1 VHSVASGLTWRKLI
15 PCEMESA
22 AAHSRQSLISTVNR
36 LSMPSNAPND
46 RTEAIRAF
54 YETALALKKSGDLD
68 ESERTLRRAVAI
80 YERDPNIQC
89 LLGEILLSRH
99 HPQEARGWF
108 VRTLELFP
116 GYPRALEGAG
126 KSWLAEKRPKKAV
139 DFLRRAALALPNRVS
154 THLALARALALSG
167 QGPEADT
174 AMARALELDP
184 NRALSVTAAEAL
196 NDGRLQDAEKLLR
209 EHLAKNPEDPVALR
223 LLARV
228 AMDSNRRGPAI
239 RLMQRCVGLA
249 PDFILAHNDL
259 ADLFMKE
266 DRFPE
271 ALAAVDKALELDPG
285 LAHSWVFKA
294 NVLSRAQRHDEAIA
308 AYDKAL
314 LLSPGHS
321 GALAGKG
328 HVLKTIGRADEAI
341 ATFRECTRLH
351 PGFGEPWW
359 SLANLK
365 TFSFDNDEVAVLEDL
380 VHRES
385 LGDEPRVNMRYA
397 LGKHYENDKAYD
409 RAFTHYQAGASLRR
423 GNEIYDPVQNQVVSE
438 RVMETYNTA
447 FFEAHQGWG
456 VDDPSPILVVGLPRS
471 GSTLIEQIL
480 ASHSQVDATLELG
493 DLGRCVRQISR
504 GRRGKNEYPE
514 ATAALKESDVV
525 SLAELYLEGA
535 ARFRADAP
543 YFVDKMPN
551 NFAHLGLLRLM
562 LPNARVINAVRHPLD
577 SCLGSFKQLFYRG
590 QSFTYD
596 WFELGQ
602 YYLQYQRT
610 MAHWHALFP
619 GWILDVHYEAV
630 VRNQEGETRR
640 MLDFLGLDF
649 EESCLRFW
657 ETERAINTASSE
669 QVRQPIYTGGLNFWR
684 HYEPHLD
691 ELIQQLEPLLRDL
704 PESDRPLS
712 LGGRV
717 EDQGQPVPG
726 KNL

>member
-1 VHSVASGLTWRKLI
+1 MSG
-15 PCEMESA
+15 
-22 AAHSRQSLISTVNR
+22 
-36 LSMPSNAPND
+36 NAPND

-80 YERDPNIQC
+80 YDRDPNIQC
-89 LLGEILLSRH
+89 LLGETLLSRH
-99 HPQEARGWF
+99 HPQEARAWF
-108 VRTLELFP
+108 LRTLELFP

-126 KSWLAEKRPKKAV
+126 KSWLAEKRPRKAV
-139 DFLRRAALALPNRVS
+139 DFLRRAAHALPNRVS

-167 QGPEADT
+167 QGPEADA

-184 NRALSVTAAEAL
+184 NRALSVNAAEAL
-196 NDGRLQDAEKLLR
+196 EDGRLQDAEKLLR
-209 EHLAKNPEDPVALR
+209 EHLADHPDDPVALR

-271 ALAAVDKALELDPG
+271 ALAAVDRALELDPG

-294 NVLSRAQRHDEAIA
+294 NVLSRAQRHEEAIA
-308 AYDKAL
+308 AYDQAL
-314 LLSPGHS
+314 SLSPGHS

-328 HVLKTIGRADEAI
+328 HVLKTIGRTDEAI
-341 ATFRECTRLH
+341 ATFRECIRLH

-365 TFSFDNDEVAVLEDL
+365 TFSFDAQEVEVLEEL
-380 VHRES
+380 VERES

-397 LGKHYENDKAYD
+397 LGKHYENDKDYD

-423 GNEIYDPVQNQVVSE
+423 ANEVYDPVQNQVVSE
-438 RVMETYNTA
+438 RVIETYSKA
-447 FFEAHQGWG
+447 FFEAHEGWG

-480 ASHSQVDATLELG
+480 ASHSQVDATMELG

-504 GRRGKNEYPE
+504 ARKDRKEYPE
-514 ATAALKESDVV
+514 ATLALNEEDVV
-525 SLAELYLEGA
+525 SLAGRYLEGA

-551 NFAHLGLLRLM
+551 NFAHLGLLHLI
-562 LPNARVINAVRHPLD
+562 LPGAKVINAVRHPLD

-619 GWILDVHYEAV
+619 GWILDVHYEDL
-630 VRNQEGETRR
+630 VRDQEGETRR

-704 PESDRPLS
+704 PEADRPLS
-712 LGGRV
+712 LGGRI
-717 EDQGQPVPG
+717 DG
-726 KNL
+726 